1 MKIDNKEEV
10 SQDME
15 NVRKNNETVIQNKME
30 DLSRRLE

>member
-30 DLSRRLE
+30 DHSRRLE